1 MYSTLLLRP
10 THALVHLIL
19 YTANLGRILSPCTP
33 APLLPTTKAYS
44 NTYYYYNSTNILV
57 LVEVDSPLVCALA
70 VFGVNEDR
78 LKDKQYLPILSAVI
92 KIVGLISIAAVA
104 QAFPINVYKIVDL
117 DNGKIMPDA
126 SFPYT
131 MRDGLCG
138 SA

>member
-1 MYSTLLLRP
+1 M
-10 THALVHLIL
+10 
-19 YTANLGRILSPCTP
+19 
-33 APLLPTTKAYS
+33 
-44 NTYYYYNSTNILV
+44 
-57 LVEVDSPLVCALA
+57 CALA

-92 KIVGLISIAAVA
+92 KIERLISIAAVG
-104 QAFPINVYKIVDL
+104 QAFLINVYKIVDL

-131 MRDGLCG
+131 IRDGLCG